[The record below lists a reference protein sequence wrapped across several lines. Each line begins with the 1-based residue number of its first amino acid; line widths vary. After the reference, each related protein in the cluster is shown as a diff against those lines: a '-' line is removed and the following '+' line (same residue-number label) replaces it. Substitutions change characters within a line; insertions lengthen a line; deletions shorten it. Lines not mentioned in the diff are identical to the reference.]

1 MKISGIKFLW
11 KTVIGFINPWGSAIG
26 SAASYLLDILNSTL
40 AKIDPKR
47 KDNIQAALNIAN
59 RVLSVLVA
67 LKWLCPTKWQ
77 VAYAATI
84 TAVTVVVNALQD
96 LQITADELAN
106 IRNDFNAAVIAW
118 NGDDDETC
126 IDCIDSI

>member
-1 MKISGIKFLW
+1 MNISGIKFVW
-11 KTVIGFINPWGSAIG
+11 KTVIGFLNPWGSAISSVAG
-26 SAASYLLDILNSTL
+26 YLLEVLNSAL

-59 RVLSVLVA
+59 RVLAVLVA

-77 VAYAATI
+77 TAYAATI
-84 TAVTVVVNALQD
+84 AAVTVVVNALQD
-96 LQITADELAN
+96 LQLTTEELVN

-126 IDCIDSI
+126 IDCID

>member
-1 MKISGIKFLW
+1 MNISGIKFVW
-11 KTVIGFINPWGSAIG
+11 KTVIGFLNPWGNAIS
-26 SAASYLLDILNSTL
+26 SAAGYLREVLNGAL

-77 VAYAATI
+77 TAYAATI
-84 TAVTVVVNALQD
+84 AAVTVVVNALQD
-96 LQITADELAN
+96 LQLTTEELVN

-126 IDCIDSI
+126 IDCID

>member
-1 MKISGIKFLW
+1 MNISGIKFVW
-11 KTVIGFINPWGSAIG
+11 KTVIGFLNPWNNAVS
-26 SAASYLLDILNSTL
+26 SAASYLLDVLNSAL

-77 VAYAATI
+77 TAYAATI
-84 TAVTVVVNALQD
+84 AAVTVVVNALQD
-96 LQITADELAN
+96 LQLTTEELVN

-126 IDCIDSI
+126 IDCID

>member
-1 MKISGIKFLW
+1 MNISGIKLVW
-11 KTVIGFINPWGSAIG
+11 KTVIGFLNPFGNAVS
-26 SAASYLLDILNSTL
+26 SVASYLLDVLNSAL

-77 VAYAATI
+77 TAYAATI
-84 TAVTVVVNALQD
+84 AAVTVVVNALQD
-96 LQITADELAN
+96 LQLTTEELAN

-118 NGDDDETC
+118 KGDDDETC
-126 IDCIDSI
+126 IDCID

>member
-1 MKISGIKFLW
+1 MNISGIKFVW
-11 KTVIGFINPWGSAIG
+11 KTVIGFLNPWGNAIS
-26 SAASYLLDILNSTL
+26 SAAGYLLEVLNGAL

-59 RVLSVLVA
+59 RVLAVLVA

-77 VAYAATI
+77 SAYAATI
-84 TAVTVVVNALQD
+84 AAVTVVVNALQD
-96 LQITADELAN
+96 LQLTTEELVN

-126 IDCIDSI
+126 IDCID